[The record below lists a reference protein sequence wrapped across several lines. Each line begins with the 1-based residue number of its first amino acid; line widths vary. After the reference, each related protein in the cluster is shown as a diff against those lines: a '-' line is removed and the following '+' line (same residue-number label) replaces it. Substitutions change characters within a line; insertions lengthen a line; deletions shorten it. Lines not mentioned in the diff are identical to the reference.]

1 MAALIT
7 PRITSNITV
16 GKHTY
21 FIQLKNSGIKELDV
35 NMSDKNKIPKLNKF
49 YVSTKVCA
57 SVDSGLESR
66 MLSNLHFQK
75 GQFISTSQID

>member
-1 MAALIT
+1 
-7 PRITSNITV
+7 
-16 GKHTY
+16 
-21 FIQLKNSGIKELDV
+21 
-35 NMSDKNKIPKLNKF
+35 MSDKNKIPKLNKF

>member
-1 MAALIT
+1 
-7 PRITSNITV
+7 
-16 GKHTY
+16 
-21 FIQLKNSGIKELDV
+21 
-35 NMSDKNKIPKLNKF
+35 MSDKNKIPKLNKF
-49 YVSTKVCA
+49 YVSTKVMCA